1 MAIVEAG
8 EAGGRG
14 FGLTKSTKNVSYPM
28 GVCLHG
34 SRLFSLVDSGM
45 AEDSSVSDVVHE
57 LTLYMERINDNMSAG
72 DDDGAWHEL
81 QRLTAYL
88 SRELSE

>member
-1 MAIVEAG
+1 
-8 EAGGRG
+8 
-14 FGLTKSTKNVSYPM
+14 
-28 GVCLHG
+28 
-34 SRLFSLVDSGM
+34 M

-88 SRELSE
+88 SSELSE